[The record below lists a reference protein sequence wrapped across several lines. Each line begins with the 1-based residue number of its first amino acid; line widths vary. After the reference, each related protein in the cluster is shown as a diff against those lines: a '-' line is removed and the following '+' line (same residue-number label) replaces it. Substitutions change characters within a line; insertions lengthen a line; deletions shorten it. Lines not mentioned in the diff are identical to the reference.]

1 MGRKVHP
8 IGFRLNVN
16 QDWRGRWFAEG
27 AQYREQLAQD
37 FAIRDMI
44 YQESGRAGVS
54 RIDVERYPGKLKV
67 AVFTAKPGILIGR
80 KGEGIKKIRVSS
92 GRIDR

>member
-27 AQYREQLAQD
+27 AQYREQLNQD
-37 FAIRDMI
+37 FAIRDCI
-44 YQESGRAGVS
+44 RQEAGRAGVS
-54 RIDVERYPGKLKV
+54 RIDVERFPGQAEGGCLYRQ
-67 AVFTAKPGILIGR
+67 ARHPDRPQGR
-80 KGEGIKKIRVSS
+80 RHQEDPHLLWKT
-92 GRIDR
+92 

>member
-27 AQYREQLAQD
+27 AQYREQLGQD
-37 FAIRDMI
+37 FSIRDMI
-44 YQESGRAGVS
+44 YQETGR
-54 RIDVERYPGKLKV
+54 
-67 AVFTAKPGILIGR
+67 
-80 KGEGIKKIRVSS
+80 RVSPGLMWS
-92 GRIDR
+92 VIQVN

>member
-27 AQYREQLAQD
+27 AQYREQLGQD

-44 YQESGRAGVS
+44 YTGNRPCGCFP
-54 RIDVERYPGKLKV
+54 D
-67 AVFTAKPGILIGR
+67 
-80 KGEGIKKIRVSS
+80 
-92 GRIDR
+92 

>member
-27 AQYREQLAQD
+27 NHIASNWNRILPS
-37 FAIRDMI
+37 AI
-44 YQESGRAGVS
+44 
-54 RIDVERYPGKLKV
+54 
-67 AVFTAKPGILIGR
+67 
-80 KGEGIKKIRVSS
+80 
-92 GRIDR
+92 